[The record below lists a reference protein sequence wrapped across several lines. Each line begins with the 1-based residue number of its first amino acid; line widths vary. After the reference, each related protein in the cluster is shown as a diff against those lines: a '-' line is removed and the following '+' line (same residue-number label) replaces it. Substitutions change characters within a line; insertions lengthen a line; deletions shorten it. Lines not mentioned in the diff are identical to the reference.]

1 MWELLVFLPFVI
13 TPGKL
18 KTYMVKKRTR
28 DIFLPKEVINYMKN
42 LETLDYAE
50 VYMRCAMIESFI
62 NARTCTPSVSCIL
75 QR

>member
-1 MWELLVFLPFVI
+1 
-13 TPGKL
+13 
-18 KTYMVKKRTR
+18 
-28 DIFLPKEVINYMKN
+28 MKN